1 LGKNDG
7 GVESHLKRVERWLR
21 RCVAACRGGSWF
33 DALSEAEC
41 LEAEAKGLRE
51 KLWRAAEGEAAGADK
66 IKAGARVFSL
76 LKVVTLAMVMVLTA
90 VLPIS
95 TDTGPMS
102 RDTAYAPETF
112 EFLTSEESDIIN
124 ALRKSLSSGN
134 RGAATVAVILP
145 AAATAETPGE
155 TVSAAMTR
163 KSGAAMASE
172 MKPAVAKGSVAMASE
187 KEPAVSLPPAE
198 EITADVSRR
207 PSADEVIAL
216 IQVGQRALRVSE
228 PGIKVEM

>member
-1 LGKNDG
+1 LGKNDS
-7 GVESHLKRVERWLR
+7 GVESHLKRVERWLK

-51 KLWRAAEGEAAGADK
+51 KLWRAAEDEAVGADK
-66 IKAGARVFSL
+66 IGAGARVFSL
-76 LKVVTLAMVMVLTA
+76 LKVAALAMVMVLTA

-95 TDTGPMS
+95 TDTGSMS
-102 RDTAYAPETF
+102 LDAARAPETF
-112 EFLTSEESDIIN
+112 EFLTGVESDIIN

-134 RGAATVAVILP
+134 QGAAALTVTVEIP
-145 AAATAETPGE
+145 AKTVPE
-155 TVSAAMTR
+155 TV
-163 KSGAAMASE
+163 KSGAAMAAE
-172 MKPAVAKGSVAMASE
+172 AKPEAV
-187 KEPAVSLPPAE
+187 
-198 EITADVSRR
+198 EITVSPQTADEIIADVPRR

>member
-1 LGKNDG
+1 MGNLNDKA
-7 GVESHLKRVERWLR
+7 VESHIKRVERWLK
-21 RCVAACRGGSWF
+21 RCVAACRSGSWC

-41 LEAEAKGLRE
+41 LEAEARGLRE
-51 KLWRAAEGEAAGADK
+51 KLWRAAAEDDAGGAEK
-66 IKAGARVFSL
+66 IKGIPRVLTL

-95 TDTGPMS
+95 TDTVPVL
-102 RDTAYAPETF
+102 RDTAYVPETF

-134 RGAATVAVILP
+134 RGTAVLTAEMPKETVP
-145 AAATAETPGE
+145 AAVAK
-155 TVSAAMTR
+155 R
-163 KSGAAMASE
+163 GAAAASE
-172 MKPAVAKGSVAMASE
+172 M
-187 KEPAVSLPPAE
+187 EPAVNEMIEAAHEAAE
-198 EITADVSRR
+198 EIIAESPRR

-228 PGIKVEM
+228 SGIKIEM

>member
-1 LGKNDG
+1 LSENDK

-21 RCVAACRGGSWF
+21 RCLAACRSGSWS

-51 KLWRAAEGEAAGADK
+51 KLWQAAEDDVAGADK
-66 IKAGARVFSL
+66 IRTGARAFFL
-76 LKVVTLAMVMVLTA
+76 LKAAALALVMVLTA

-95 TDTGPMS
+95 TDTGPLS
-102 RDTAYAPETF
+102 RDVAYAPVTF
-112 EFLTSEESDIIN
+112 EFLTSQESDIID
-124 ALRKSLSSGN
+124 ALRESLSSGN
-134 RGAATVAVILP
+134 SGTAVLTVEIPKTAVP
-145 AAATAETPGE
+145 AA
-155 TVSAAMTR
+155 VM
-163 KSGAAMASE
+163 KSG
-172 MKPAVAKGSVAMASE
+172 VAMASE
-187 KEPAVSLPPAE
+187 PELAAMETEVAPAPDATEETIAE
-198 EITADVSRR
+198 SPRR

>member
-1 LGKNDG
+1 
-7 GVESHLKRVERWLR
+7 VESHLKRVERWLR
-21 RCVAACRGGSWF
+21 RCVAACRGGSLC

-51 KLWRAAEGEAAGADK
+51 KLWLAAEDEVVGADK
-66 IKAGARVFSL
+66 IKVGVRLFSL
-76 LKVVTLAMVMVLTA
+76 LKVVTLALVMVLTT

-95 TDTGPMS
+95 TDMGTMS
-102 RDTAYAPETF
+102 LDAAYAPETF
-112 EFLTSEESDIIN
+112 EFLTSGESDIIN

-134 RGAATVAVILP
+134 LGAVVLTADISRETAPAVA
-145 AAATAETPGE
+145 A
-155 TVSAAMTR
+155 

-172 MKPAVAKGSVAMASE
+172 PEKAPAAEEVKAS
-187 KEPAVSLPPAE
+187 PQAAE
-198 EITADVSRR
+198 EIKITEDSPRR

-228 PGIKVEM
+228 PGIKIEM

>member
-1 LGKNDG
+1 
-7 GVESHLKRVERWLR
+7 VESHLKRVERWLM
-21 RCVAACRGGSWF
+21 RCVAACRGGSWC

-51 KLWRAAEGEAAGADK
+51 KLWLAAEDEAAGADR
-66 IKAGARVFSL
+66 IKAGARFFLL
-76 LKVVTLAMVMVLTA
+76 LKVVTLALVMVLTA

-95 TDTGPMS
+95 TDIGPMPL
-102 RDTAYAPETF
+102 DTAYAPETF

-134 RGAATVAVILP
+134 RGASALADLPKEAAPVVAV
-145 AAATAETPGE
+145 
-155 TVSAAMTR
+155 

-172 MKPAVAKGSVAMASE
+172 
-187 KEPAVSLPPAE
+187 KEPAAE
-198 EITADVSRR
+198 EVKASPQEAAEEVKMTVDSIRR
-207 PSADEVIAL
+207 LSADEVIAL

>member
-1 LGKNDG
+1 MCLGKNDS
-7 GVESHLKRVERWLR
+7 GVESHLNRVERWLR

-51 KLWRAAEGEAAGADK
+51 KLWRAAADDALDAGR
-66 IKAGARVFSL
+66 IKAVPRVFSL
-76 LKVVTLAMVMVLTA
+76 LKVSALAMIMVLTA

-95 TDTGPMS
+95 TDIGPMS
-102 RDTAYAPETF
+102 RNVAYAPEAF

-134 RGAATVAVILP
+134 RGVAVLTV
-145 AAATAETPGE
+145 TAEIPKE
-155 TVSAAMTR
+155 TVLSVAA

-172 MKPAVAKGSVAMASE
+172 M
-187 KEPAVSLPPAE
+187 EPAPEEIALPTRSAE
-198 EITADVSRR
+198 ETTADVPRR